1 MSAKTTPKGLKEV
14 TYNDAVARSKE
25 YFGGDELAATVWVSQ
40 IRPQRLRS
48 AIFTKARPKICTTVS
63 PPRSNASRRTIPTLC
78 RATRSSTLLD
88 RLPLR
93 HPAGRPDD
101 RYRQQ
106 SANRFA
112 VELLRHRPQEA
123 RRLLRRHHP
132 HGRGAGAD
140 HETARRRGT
149 RSLAPAPHG
158 QSRAQLARSR
168 RRVSSPSWSV
178 TPTRRARW
186 RRTAAA
192 VR

>member
-1 MSAKTTPKGLKEV
+1 MPWH
-14 TYNDAVARSKE
+14 DRRSTS
-25 YFGGDELAATVWVSQ
+25 AATNWRRRYGFRNTPSK
-40 IRPQRLRS
+40 IRS

-63 PPRSNASRRTIPTLC
+63 PPRSNASRRTIPTLLS
-78 RATRSSTLLD
+78 RDEIFALL
-88 RLPLR
+88 RPLPLR

-140 HETARRRGT
+140 HETARRRGDTTSRTSAPRAARCST
-149 RSLAPAPHG
+149 R
-158 QSRAQLARSR
+158 RSR
-168 RRVSSPSWSV
+168 RRVSCPSWSV